1 MIWLG
6 FGTECCIWKLTGF
19 SVLLLCLTSFLSWC
33 ALFHLMWLI
42 SKVHFMCF
50 LSKAEK
56 RVCRVLKIC
65 CSSSSGMTSASSS
78 SCVETGMYGA
88 LLSGPSGIY
97 SRYMYCTQLAVLCS
111 SLCEVSIPP
120 PYGFYK
126 YSIITNIFLILSLT
140 LCSSPSFPCHLPLKM
155 TVYNFCSKSRMT
167 FFFSRKSKSASFS
180 VWFHLWTPLF
190 SFPLQIC
197 FIEISEPVL

>member
-1 MIWLG
+1 
-6 FGTECCIWKLTGF
+6 
-19 SVLLLCLTSFLSWC
+19 
-33 ALFHLMWLI
+33 
-42 SKVHFMCF
+42 MCF

-97 SRYMYCTQLAVLCS
+97 SCYIYCTQLLAVLCS

-167 FFFSRKSKSASFS
+167 FFFSESQKVPHSLCDFICGRHCSLFPYKYVLLKSQSKCCNFR
-180 VWFHLWTPLF
+180 W
-190 SFPLQIC
+190 LQFRVEMGPI
-197 FIEISEPVL
+197 FLS